1 MKSSTLVVILASIL
15 FSITAC
21 NDTTQ
26 KKVTYKSSGAI
37 SDYTVQYRNDQQ
49 ELVKITV
56 EPESAT
62 DSWKYEYMADE
73 GDIVYVSGIYKDINS
88 ALLIQVLVDGKVYK
102 QGSNKADTVKYLT
115 VSGVVPYD

>member
-1 MKSSTLVVILASIL
+1 MKSSTFVVILASIL
-15 FSITAC
+15 FTITAC
-21 NDTTQ
+21 NDTSQ

-37 SDYTVQYRNDQQ
+37 SDYTLQYRNDQQ
-49 ELVKITV
+49 ELVKITIQ
-56 EPESAT
+56 PESAA

-102 QGSNKADTVKYLT
+102 QGSNKADTIKYLT
-115 VSGVVPYD
+115 VSGIVPYD